1 MPIIHIGQ
9 VSIIRALIFA
19 LYVLDSIQS
28 PQDIKQ
34 LDLDQLQSLADE
46 IRAFLIENIQKTGG
60 HLAPNLGTVELIVAM
75 HYVFDTPDDS
85 FVFDVGHQAYT
96 HKILTGRKDKMSTLR
111 KKDGLSGFTK
121 RSESEHDAFG
131 AGHSSTSISAA
142 LGIAIGNKVNQVNH
156 KSIAVIGDGALT
168 GGMSF
173 EALNHAGDSDADLL
187 IILNDNDMSIS
198 KNVGAMNKYLT
209 KLISGKVYS
218 TMKSKSLGFLEKMP
232 MIHEFARRS
241 EEHLKGMVLPSTL
254 FEELGVDYFGPIDG
268 HDLPMLVKTL
278 QNLKQLKMPRLLHII
293 TKKGYG
299 LKTAENDP
307 CKFHGIAP
315 AESNSS
321 TLPSYSSVFGQ
332 WLLDTATNDSKLMAI
347 TPAMCTGSGMSE
359 FEVKFPDQYFDVGIA
374 EQHAVTFAGGLAT
387 QGLKPVVSIYSTFLQ
402 RGYDQLI
409 HDIALQNLN
418 VLFAIDRAG
427 LVGADGATHA
437 GSFDLSFLRCIPNLI
452 IMAPSNS
459 VEMYQMLNSA
469 YQLDGPVCVRYPRG
483 TSLIKDYTSDN
494 TIEIGKANV
503 ARIGKKIA
511 VFAFGTTLDQALI
524 AGEELDATV
533 VDMRFVKPLDE
544 DLILEL
550 SKTHQQLIT
559 IEDNAIT
566 GGAGSSVSEL
576 LHAHKIN
583 TPLTLLGLPDSF
595 TEQGSQ
601 EELYVLYGLDANAII
616 RAAQS

>member
-1 MPIIHIGQ
+1 M
-9 VSIIRALIFA
+9 
-19 LYVLDSIQS
+19 LDSIQS

-46 IRAFLIENIQKTGG
+46 IRTFLIDNIQKTGG
-60 HLAPNLGTVELIVAM
+60 HLAPNLGTVELTIAM
-75 HYVFDTPDDS
+75 HYVFDTPKDS

-96 HKILTGRKDKMSTLR
+96 HKILTGRKDKMHTLR
-111 KKDGLSGFTK
+111 KKNGLSGFTK
-121 RSESEHDAFG
+121 QSESEHDAFG
-131 AGHSSTSISAA
+131 AGHSSTSISSA
-142 LGIAIGNKVNQVNH
+142 LGIAVANKINKTEY

-198 KNVGAMNKYLT
+198 KNVGAMSKYLT

-218 TMKSKSLGFLEKMP
+218 TMKSKSLGFLKKMP

-241 EEHLKGMVLPSTL
+241 EEHVKGMVLPSTL
-254 FEELGVDYFGPIDG
+254 FEELGVNYFGPIDG
-268 HDLPMLVKTL
+268 HDLPMLVNTL
-278 QNLKQLKMPRLLHII
+278 QNLKQLKIPRLLHII

-307 CKFHGIAP
+307 CKFHGVAP
-315 AESNSS
+315 ASTKSS
-321 TLPSYSSVFGQ
+321 TLPSYSEVFGQ
-332 WLLDTATNDSKLMAI
+332 WLLDTGANDQQLMAI

-359 FEVKFPDQYFDVGIA
+359 FEAQFPEQYFDVGIA
-374 EQHAVTFAGGLAT
+374 EQHAITFAGGLAT
-387 QGLKPVVSIYSTFLQ
+387 QGLKPVVAIYSTFLQ

-418 VLFAIDRAG
+418 VTFAIDRAG

-437 GSFDLSFLRCIPNLI
+437 GSFDLSFLRCIPNLV
-452 IMAPSNS
+452 IMAPSNA

-469 YQLDGPVCVRYPRG
+469 YHTNGPVCVRYPRG
-483 TSLIKDYTSDN
+483 ASLIKDYTTN
-494 TIEIGKANV
+494 NKIKIGKANI
-503 ARIGKKIA
+503 ARIGNKISI
-511 VFAFGTTLDQALI
+511 FAFGTTLDQALI

-544 DLILEL
+544 SLVIEL
-550 SKTHQQLIT
+550 ANTHQQLIS

-566 GGAGSSVSEL
+566 GGAGSAISEL
-576 LHAHKIN
+576 LHAHNIN
-583 TPLTLLGLPDSF
+583 TPLSLLGLPDIF

-601 EELYVLYGLDANAII
+601 EELYALYGLNAESII
-616 RAAQS
+616 DTARS

>member
-1 MPIIHIGQ
+1 M
-9 VSIIRALIFA
+9 
-19 LYVLDSIQS
+19 LDSIQS

-34 LDLDQLQSLADE
+34 LDLDQLQSLVDE

-60 HLAPNLGTVELIVAM
+60 HLAPNLGTVELTVAM

-96 HKILTGRKDKMSTLR
+96 HKILTGRLDKMSTLR

-121 RSESEHDAFG
+121 RSESDHDAFG

-142 LGIAIGNKVNQVNH
+142 LGISIGNKINQVNH

-232 MIHEFARRS
+232 MIHEFAKRS

-315 AESNSS
+315 AQINSS

-359 FEVKFPDQYFDVGIA
+359 FEVKFPEQYFDVGIA
-374 EQHAVTFAGGLAT
+374 EQHAITFAGGLAT

-494 TIEIGKANV
+494 TIEIGKANIT
-503 ARIGKKIA
+503 RIGKKIA

-524 AGEELDATV
+524 AGEDLDATI

-544 DLILEL
+544 SLILEL

-559 IEDNAIT
+559 IEDNVIT
-566 GGAGSSVSEL
+566 GGAGSSISEL

-583 TPLTLLGLPDSF
+583 TTLTLLGLPDSF

-601 EELYVLYGLDANAII
+601 EELYTLYGLDADAII
-616 RAAQS
+616 RATQS